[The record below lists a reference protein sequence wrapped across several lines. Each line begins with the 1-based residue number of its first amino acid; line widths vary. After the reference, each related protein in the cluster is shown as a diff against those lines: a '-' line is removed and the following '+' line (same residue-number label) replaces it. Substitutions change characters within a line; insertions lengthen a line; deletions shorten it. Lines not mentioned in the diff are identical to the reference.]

1 MGRVLSSRLFG
12 RKPLGCCSNDPY
24 RDLGFLGWRY
34 RSRDGLHGTVMNHE
48 DRLFAE
54 LARIGKPRDRAM
66 EAKYYRDPA
75 SHIKFAREQG
85 GRMQRDIDATE
96 AVLLKWA
103 DWMRR
108 SDPQVSGYPSKAS
121 GNLIGSW
128 IKDAEDEQEAADGYE
143 MGKANAAVDSLV
155 QAHQRMIYKRHNLGY
170 TVWRFADE
178 DALYTAAKVS
188 FGRKYFSR

>member
-1 MGRVLSSRLFG
+1 M
-12 RKPLGCCSNDPY
+12 
-24 RDLGFLGWRY
+24 
-34 RSRDGLHGTVMNHE
+34 THE

-66 EAKYYRDPA
+66 EWKYYRDP
-75 SHIKFAREQG
+75 SLHIKFEREQG

-96 AVLLKWA
+96 AVLLRWA

-108 SDPQVSGYPSKAS
+108 SEGISEGYPAKAS
-121 GNLIGSW
+121 GNFIASW
-128 IKDAEDEQEAADGYE
+128 RKDSEDEQEAADGYE

-155 QAHQRMIYKRHNLGY
+155 QAHQRMIYKRFNLGY
-170 TVWRFADE
+170 TVWRFENE